1 MYEKTY
7 VLGVINKETV
17 INTEEKVFTP
27 TTSVQTYT
35 PTSGTYISKVTVNAI
50 STETKTVT
58 PTASSQIVT
67 PTSGKFLSSVT
78 VNPIPSNYIIPSG
91 TLTITE
97 NGTHNV
103 STYANVEVNVESSG
117 GGGGVA
123 PGDDEYID
131 FVITITN
138 QLKYAQDGILVCSH
152 SPVVTNANG
161 EVGVE
166 GDYSGG
172 LVYPQNSDI
181 QGIQAIP
188 FPYDG
193 YYSVIAPAGVTNLEV
208 ARWKVPK
215 YRPVDFEIMGDTF
228 GLPSYHQCLNGTII
242 EATPIC
248 GWGYRFIVFWE
259 PQTLSGSTPTVTFNF
274 FTHLGNGGSND

>member
-58 PTASSQIVT
+58 PTASSQSVT

-78 VNPIPSNYIIPSG
+78 VNPIPTNYIIPSG
-91 TLTITE
+91 TLTVTE
-97 NGTHNV
+97 NGTHDV
-103 STYANVEVNVESSG
+103 SIYANVEVNVESSG

-131 FVITITN
+131 FVIIGSN
-138 QLKYAQDGILVCSH
+138 SQRFAFDGLLVCSH
-152 SPVVTNANG
+152 SPVVVNANR
-161 EVGVE
+161 EVSVD

-172 LVYPQNSDI
+172 LVYPQNSDCW
-181 QGIQAIP
+181 GMPAVP
-188 FPYDG
+188 FPDDG
-193 YYSVIAPAGVTNLEV
+193 YYSIIFPANQSNVEIV
-208 ARWKVPK
+208 RWKVPK
-215 YRPVDFEIMGDTF
+215 NRPVDIELMGDTM
-228 GLPSYHQCLNGTII
+228 GLPGQYECSNAQII
-242 EATPIC
+242 
-248 GWGYRFIVFWE
+248 Y
-259 PQTLSGSTPTVTFNF
+259 STPTVGWGDRLIIFWDVESVSNEVVLHTYDTGFNPA
-274 FTHLGNGGSND
+274 